1 MKLIAKIRKMIEILL
16 CSVLIIAIS
25 FALLAIKLLFKKNGK
40 FSSPH
45 IEDNPAL
52 RKQGIH
58 CVLEQD
64 RQAQHI

>member
-1 MKLIAKIRKMIEILL
+1 MIEILL
-16 CSVLIIAIS
+16 FSVLIIAIS
-25 FALLAIKLLFKKNGK
+25 FALLAIKLILRKNGR

-45 IEDNPAL
+45 VEDNPAL

-64 RQAQHI
+64 REAHGIRKAVSE